1 MTSEKK
7 KPSKSKPAKG
17 DPKEVVPQGVLPPP
31 QPAFTVRVLNQES
44 KSQTLDD
51 LINAKMGLYIPLAN
65 MSKKERAALEAFLA
79 ASKSEPIAMAL
90 AAFAKDANKDAD
102 KD

>member
-7 KPSKSKPAKG
+7 KPSKSKPAKSA
-17 DPKEVVPQGVLPPP
+17 PAELLPPADSP
-31 QPAFTVRVLNQES
+31 KTGYSVRVLNEEK

-51 LINAKMGLYIPLAN
+51 LIHAKMGLYIPLAN
-65 MSKKERAALEAFLA
+65 LSKKERAALEAFLA
-79 ASKSEPIAMAL
+79 ISKSEPVAMAL
-90 AAFAKDANKDAD
+90 AAFAKDADKDAD